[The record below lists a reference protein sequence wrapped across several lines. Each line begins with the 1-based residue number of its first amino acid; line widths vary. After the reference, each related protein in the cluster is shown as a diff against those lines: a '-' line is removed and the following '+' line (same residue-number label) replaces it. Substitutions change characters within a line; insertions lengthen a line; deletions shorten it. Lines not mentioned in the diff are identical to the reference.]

1 MPSSMQPDLPGG
13 YDASIYDSLA
23 RVEDRHFWFRARNVL
38 IYELAKKVC
47 AGLKP
52 GYLVLEVGCG
62 TGNVLN
68 VLQKACEGGLV
79 VGAERYFDGL
89 PHAKRRYAGPLVQAD
104 ARNLPFGKQ
113 FELIGMFDVLE
124 HIPEER
130 ETLLSLRE
138 ILAPEGKLILTVPAH
153 QFLWSHFDEAAHH
166 CRRYSPT
173 QLGQSLAEA
182 GFAIDFLSQFMAS
195 IFPLVWAFRK
205 LGGPRG
211 AVSQEEAK
219 KQAMQ
224 EFRVVPGIN
233 GVLAALITLE
243 ARWLAHGHHLP
254 FGTSLVVVARRSSS
268 CP

>member
-1 MPSSMQPDLPGG
+1 MPSLIESDLPGG
-13 YDASIYDSLA
+13 YDASLFDALA

-38 IYELAKKVC
+38 IYKLAKKFC

-68 VLQKACEGGLV
+68 VLQEACQGGLV
-79 VGAERYFDGL
+79 VGMERYFDGL
-89 PHAKRRYAGPLVQAD
+89 PHARRRYAGPLVQGD

-113 FELIGMFDVLE
+113 FALIGMFDVLE
-124 HIPEER
+124 HIAEDR
-130 ETLLSLRE
+130 ETLRSLHE
-138 ILAPEGKLILTVPAH
+138 MLAPGGKLILTVPAH

-166 CRRYSPT
+166 CRRYSPAHIRR
-173 QLGQSLAEA
+173 SLSET

-205 LGGPRG
+205 IGSLRGPVTEG
-211 AVSQEEAK
+211 EAK

-224 EFRVVPGIN
+224 EFNVVPVIN
-233 GVLAALITLE
+233 GVLASLINLE
-243 ARWLAHGHHLP
+243 ARWLARGHRLP
-254 FGTSLVVVARRSSS
+254 FGTSLVVVAGKGSG
-268 CP
+268 

>member
-1 MPSSMQPDLPGG
+1 
-13 YDASIYDSLA
+13 
-23 RVEDRHFWFRARNVL
+23 L
-38 IYELAKKVC
+38 IYELAKQVC
-47 AGLKP
+47 AGLNP

-79 VGAERYFDGL
+79 VGTERYFDGL

-104 ARNLPFGKQ
+104 ARNLPFRKQ

-130 ETLLSLRE
+130 ETLLSLRK
-138 ILAPEGKLILTVPAH
+138 ILAPGGKLILTVPAH

-166 CRRYSPT
+166 CRRYSSA
-173 QLGQSLAEA
+173 QLRQSLAEA

-211 AVSQEEAK
+211 PVSQEEAK

-224 EFRVVPGIN
+224 EFRVLPGIN
-233 GVLAALITLE
+233 GVLAALITVE
-243 ARWLAHGHHLP
+243 ARWLALGHRLP
-254 FGTSLVVVARRSSS
+254 FGTSLVVVARKIS
-268 CP
+268 